1 MYHLLDKPRVLV
13 IDDEPSICQVLKRA
27 LEEDGYDVVTCYTGE
42 EAEARFQ
49 TEWFDLAVIDLR
61 LKESRGDRLFYYG
74 IGWQPH
80 LERQTV
86 FLTGDI
92 SAGGL
97 RLIQAT
103 GCPMVLKPWNNSELL
118 NLLYSLFPR
127 TRGASA

>member
-13 IDDEPSICQVLKRA
+13 IDDEPSICQVLRRT
-27 LEEDGYDVVTCYTGE
+27 LELDGYEVVTCCTGE

-74 IGWQPH
+74 IACQPH
-80 LERQTV
+80 LERQTI

-92 SAGGL
+92 TPGGS

-103 GCPMVLKPWNNSELL
+103 GCPMMLKPYNASELL
-118 NLLYSLFPR
+118 NLLFSLYPR
-127 TRGASA
+127 VRGASA